1 MSRPRTSTEL
11 KLVSGTYRRDR
22 SAPKT
27 ILTRL
32 ERMPKAPKRLSAEA
46 RKQWRRL
53 AHAAKETGAMTAS
66 DLIAFELLCRT
77 LATAIEAEEI
87 IAEEGATITA
97 GGGGRKAHPA
107 LAMMATARAQA
118 AALLAQFALT
128 PRGRAAIAPAPA
140 SKGNRFKG
148 LRA

>member
-1 MSRPRTSTEL
+1 MQSPGAITRRTDAPKRFLRGQNQKVFFMSRPRTSTEL

-32 ERMPKAPKRLSAEA
+32 ERMPKAPKRLSTEA

-53 AHAAKETGAMTAS
+53 APAAKETGAMTAS

-97 GGGGRKAHPA
+97 GGGGRKAQCQA
-107 LAMMATARAQA
+107 VRADFVPGA
-118 AALLAQFALT
+118 
-128 PRGRAAIAPAPA
+128 
-140 SKGNRFKG
+140 
-148 LRA
+148 